1 MLERIRQ
8 NSAEFGLGINMTKT
22 EVMLIGTHDLEVS
35 PEIDG
40 TPLKI
45 VDTFEYLGRILS
57 RDGSDKLALNDRIGK
72 AWGAFEKQK
81 DLITSKHLS
90 MKSKRDIYET
100 YILPVVLYA
109 TETMT
114 WSKDMLDKI
123 DVFNNHIMRWMCG
136 ARLRDKKSISTL
148 RASTGVKPI
157 IPMIKARKLQWYG
170 HIKRSDLLVKVT
182 LEGLVAGKRKRGR
195 PSRRWRDDI
204 RDWCD
209 DNLEAI
215 NKIARDRDLWRSHC
229 YAVCNSGERV

>member
-1 MLERIRQ
+1 
-8 NSAEFGLGINMTKT
+8 
-22 EVMLIGTHDLEVS
+22 
-35 PEIDG
+35 
-40 TPLKI
+40 
-45 VDTFEYLGRILS
+45 
-57 RDGSDKLALNDRIGK
+57 
-72 AWGAFEKQK
+72 
-81 DLITSKHLS
+81 
-90 MKSKRDIYET
+90 MKSKRQIYET

-157 IPMIKARKLQWYG
+157 IPMIKARKLKWYG

-229 YAVCNSGERV
+229 YAVCNSRNCV